1 MTNDAQLLYWQ
12 RRLGIVSGRQPH
24 LLSLQDPADMT
35 NDLTKSTHKIAE
47 IQKLFRTLAK
57 VMEKWL
63 EDRDSMSALDSPLDV
78 FFERGLNRLDAKRE
92 ISMRYARRLGMSVK
106 SDEASPQKHDLRLG
120 RSIGGGVSRPTTA
133 L

>member
-1 MTNDAQLLYWQ
+1 
-12 RRLGIVSGRQPH
+12 
-24 LLSLQDPADMT
+24 MT

-47 IQKLFRTLAK
+47 IQKLFKTLAK

-92 ISMRYARRLGMSVK
+92 ISRRYARRLEMGVK
-106 SDEASPQKHDLRLG
+106 SDES
-120 RSIGGGVSRPTTA
+120 SS
-133 L
+133 